1 MQERLYE
8 GSSAKVSEWVV
19 SIDTESPLTQ
29 GTVAEA
35 AEFWQFNPKT
45 LKGKAELN
53 QAAKRDL
60 IWHKPSLR
68 HRVGAA
74 AAGGTLGAR
83 DELG

>member
-45 LKGKAELN
+45 
-53 QAAKRDL
+53 
-60 IWHKPSLR
+60 
-68 HRVGAA
+68 
-74 AAGGTLGAR
+74 
-83 DELG
+83 